1 VPIPRLPF
9 ACTPT
14 RGKAD
19 LAETSPPLRQFLR
32 FARRQAWLIALVP
45 VLTVAAAAFIVQGQ
59 ASVYRASMG
68 IGVAES
74 GARPPLG
81 SPELMQ
87 TMKGILKSNVVAQQV
102 VRQLGLPT
110 SAAELSKKVQVQYQ
124 PDSSVLNVSYD
135 STDKNEA
142 LSVVRQTGVEFQ
154 RVAHERLGV
163 SDSFKRPGPLLI
175 VASVLDPPHLEAGRV
190 SPKPKQTLGF
200 AAILGLALGL
210 VLAFTRESLDDRIRS
225 RDEAEEAFGAP
236 VVGVLPRGFSH
247 RPSTKGPVQ
256 PRQEAQEALQSLC
269 ANLEAAAPGDGS
281 TFLVTS
287 ALDRGKPADV
297 VANLGVALARGGH
310 EVLCID
316 GDVHRPTLD
325 GLLGVSAPTRGLLS
339 VLEDGIP
346 AEAALEEVELVG
358 PSMNGQGSAVQAR
371 PGGRLLLLPAGAA
384 PADGAKVISPQRLLE
399 IVVQLSA
406 KSRYTLIH
414 SPGLLSDMNGATS
427 IASDVDS
434 VLVVVRQ
441 GQTRREAAARVR
453 STLEKLGT
461 RKVALV
467 LTDVR
472 RPQSPTF
479 D

>member
-1 VPIPRLPF
+1 
-9 ACTPT
+9 
-14 RGKAD
+14 
-19 LAETSPPLRQFLR
+19 
-32 FARRQAWLIALVP
+32 
-45 VLTVAAAAFIVQGQ
+45 
-59 ASVYRASMG
+59 MG

-81 SPELMQ
+81 SPALMQ
-87 TMKGILKSNVVAQQV
+87 TMKGILKSNVVAQRV
-102 VRQLGLPT
+102 VTQLGLPT

-154 RVAHERLGV
+154 RVAHESFGV

-200 AAILGLALGL
+200 TAILGLALGL
-210 VLAFTRESLDDRIRS
+210 VLAFARESLDDRIRS

-287 ALDRGKPADV
+287 ALDRGKPDV
-297 VANLGVALARGGH
+297 VANLAVALARNGH

-358 PSMNGQGSAVQAR
+358 PSMNGQGNPAQAR

-441 GQTRREAAARVR
+441 GQTRHEAAARVR

-472 RPQSPTF
+472 RPRSTTF

>member
-1 VPIPRLPF
+1 
-9 ACTPT
+9 
-14 RGKAD
+14 

-68 IGVAES
+68 IGVADS

-81 SPELMQ
+81 NPALMQ
-87 TMKGILKSNVVAQQV
+87 TMKNILKSNVVAQRV
-102 VRQLGLPT
+102 VTQLGL
-110 SAAELSKKVQVQYQ
+110 SISSAELAKKIQVQYQ
-124 PDSSVLNVSYD
+124 PNSSVLKVSYD
-135 STDKNEA
+135 STDKSQA
-142 LSVVRQTGVEFQ
+142 LSIVGQTGVEFQ
-154 RVAHERLGV
+154 SVAHERLGV

-190 SPKPKQTLGF
+190 SPQPKQTLGF

-210 VLAFTRESLDDRIRS
+210 VLAFARESLDDRIRS

-256 PRQEAQEALQSLC
+256 PRQEAQDALQTLC

-287 ALDRGKPADV
+287 ALDRDKPADV
-297 VANLGVALARGGH
+297 VANLAVALARGGH
-310 EVLCID
+310 EVLCINA
-316 GDVHRPTLD
+316 DVRSPTLD
-325 GLLGVSAPTRGLLS
+325 HLLGVSARTHGLFS
-339 VLEDGIP
+339 VVEDGIP
-346 AEAALEEVELVG
+346 AETALEEVELVG
-358 PSMNGQGSAVQAR
+358 PLTNGQTDAAQAR
-371 PGGRLLLLPAGAA
+371 PRGRLLLLPAGAA
-384 PADGAKVISPQRLLE
+384 PTNGATVISSRRLLE

-406 KSRYTLIH
+406 SSRYTLIH
-414 SPGLLSDMNGATS
+414 SPGLLSDANSAAS

-434 VLVVVRQ
+434 VLVVARQ
-441 GQTRREAAARVR
+441 GRTRREWAQKVR
-453 STLEKLGT
+453 LTLKALGT
-461 RKVALV
+461 RRVALI

-472 RPQSPTF
+472 KPSPTTGPE
-479 D
+479 